1 MSPPPLLRA
10 NFKLRVGSVISG
22 GKKKGGGRCGFS
34 GLRSTGRAL
43 LRVLRM
49 GRTDDASHFSRP
61 IDPCVPRWS
70 EGGEGG
76 ATNRHCSA
84 TVAPSLLSA
93 AARGGRHS
101 PGEPRKLVRRR
112 KTRSLAQAPSGSAL
126 ICVTFKATRCDAEMG
141 LGELS
146 AFGAPCRSDPRRGR
160 RRKDCERDTPDFQ
173 EDAQSRRSA
182 TFLPPLPISTL

>member
-1 MSPPPLLRA
+1 M
-10 NFKLRVGSVISG
+10 GSAGSAQLG
-22 GKKKGGGRCGFS
+22 GHCCASSEWEGPTTRLTSRDQSIPACQGGAKGVRGG
-34 GLRSTGRAL
+34 
-43 LRVLRM
+43 
-49 GRTDDASHFSRP
+49 
-61 IDPCVPRWS
+61 
-70 EGGEGG
+70 GG